1 MEEKG
6 KKMNEEILKNYKN
19 NINVDELLNENID
32 INDYIKSEYN
42 RIMLE
47 WQKKY
52 YMFDIPSGMISIK
65 INDEVYYV
73 NVGGT
78 KYDENTI
85 FDIASITKF
94 YTEFI
99 LFEVLEDYKLNINT
113 KIGDIS
119 KNYNNI
125 KDLSIMDLISFNNTY
140 RTIGDTRDCQ
150 SKQEA
155 LKVLRTSYILK
166 EKEGYYLYTDLP
178 IMILTDILEE
188 YTGLTYKDLFNKYII
203 KKYDLNDTYIEN
215 NFDAD
220 RYVSNNKRFVNDPKA
235 NIMGGYYGHAG
246 VKTTSKDFIK
256 FFSQAFDSKYN
267 YLFTT
272 ESNTLN
278 GDGSKCT
285 KKALMG
291 NSNLFVEGDSKIP
304 SQYLPKCGFAVQG
317 SVRSHAETMIFD
329 IEGKKYTITSSIF
342 LDLYTQIDSIK
353 KYEEITGNKILKYYN
368 VNNNK
373 LILSDIREVLDY
385 SDYYK
390 EIVDLVG
397 KSRIIVLNNYINKEI
412 NKQRVK

>member
-32 INDYIKSEYN
+32 INDYIKYEYN

-52 YMFDIPSGMISIK
+52 YMFDLPSGMISIK
-65 INDEVYYV
+65 INDEEYYV

-78 KYDENTI
+78 NYDENTI

-119 KNYNNI
+119 KNYNII

-178 IMILTDILEE
+178 IMILTDIIEV
-188 YTGLTYKDLFNKYII
+188 YTHHSYKELFDKYII
-203 KKYDLNDTYIEN
+203 KKYNLSNTYLKI
-215 NFDAD
+215 
-220 RYVSNNKRFVNDPKA
+220 NNKNYDINRYIRRIYRT
-235 NIMGGYYGHAG
+235 NI
-246 VKTTSKDFIK
+246 
-256 FFSQAFDSKYN
+256 
-267 YLFTT
+267 
-272 ESNTLN
+272 
-278 GDGSKCT
+278 
-285 KKALMG
+285 
-291 NSNLFVEGDSKIP
+291 
-304 SQYLPKCGFAVQG
+304 
-317 SVRSHAETMIFD
+317 
-329 IEGKKYTITSSIF
+329 
-342 LDLYTQIDSIK
+342 
-353 KYEEITGNKILKYYN
+353 
-368 VNNNK
+368 
-373 LILSDIREVLDY
+373 
-385 SDYYK
+385 
-390 EIVDLVG
+390 
-397 KSRIIVLNNYINKEI
+397 
-412 NKQRVK
+412 